1 MAEIDDRRT
10 PPEART
16 SSIGRCI
23 ASCVSVFLTQFAL
36 ALIPRFFYA
45 SPLLIQLALSALVLV
60 AVVGVAGR
68 CRRALGVYASAP
80 AFVVLSIVYIWVV
93 YVTVVR
99 EAVPLLMDVL
109 FHGEVAMLIIG
120 LCSIFKR
127 DPGRVTLG
135 PSSSSELCDASV
147 SEVSETSSLMG
158 RVRYCRSCEAYIKG
172 FDHHCP
178 AFGNCIGQNNY
189 FLFMALLAGFL
200 ITESSF
206 VACSSKFASKS
217 SILYQTRLESNM
229 AGDLVIGG
237 LLFSL
242 LQLLW
247 QGIFFM
253 WHIYCICFNIR
264 TDEWIN
270 WQKYPEFQHQVK
282 SEQGQ
287 SSTNLTFWNPY
298 DKGILRNIR
307 EFLS

>member
-1 MAEIDDRRT
+1 MAEIDDQRKRDT
-10 PPEART
+10 RT

-23 ASCVSVFLTQFAL
+23 ASCISVFLTQFTL
-36 ALIPRFFYA
+36 ALIPRFLYT

-60 AVVGVAGR
+60 VVLGLGGR
-68 CRRALGVYASAP
+68 CRRVLGVSASAP
-80 AFVVLSIVYIWVV
+80 AFVVLSIIYIWAI

-99 EAVPLLMDVL
+99 EAIPLFRDIL

-120 LCSIFKR
+120 FCSIFKR
-127 DPGRVTLG
+127 DPGRVTPG
-135 PSSSSELCDASV
+135 PSLSSELCEGSI
-147 SEVSETSSLMG
+147 SEVSETISLMG

-189 FLFMALLAGFL
+189 LLFMALLAGFL

-217 SILYQTRLESNM
+217 SILYQTGLESSI
-229 AGDLVIGG
+229 AADLVIGG

-270 WQKYPEFQHQVK
+270 WKKYPEFQHQVK

-287 SSTNLTFWNPY
+287 SSTSLTFRNPY
-298 DKGILRNIR
+298 DKGILGNIR
-307 EFLS
+307 DFLS

>member
-1 MAEIDDRRT
+1 MAEIDDQRRRVT
-10 PPEART
+10 RA

-23 ASCVSVFLTQFAL
+23 TSCISVFLTQFTL
-36 ALIPRFFYA
+36 ALIPRFL
-45 SPLLIQLALSALVLV
+45 STSSLLIQLALAALMLLVVL
-60 AVVGVAGR
+60 GLGGR
-68 CRRALGVYASAP
+68 CRRVLGVYASAP
-80 AFVVLSIVYIWVV
+80 AFVVLNIIYIWAV

-99 EAVPLLMDVL
+99 EVVPLSTDIL

-120 LCSIFKR
+120 LCSIFKS
-127 DPGRVTLG
+127 DPGRVTPG
-135 PSSSSELCDASV
+135 PSLSNELFDGSI
-147 SEVSETSSLMG
+147 SEVSQTRSLMG

-189 FLFMALLAGFL
+189 FLFMTLLAGFL

-217 SILYQTRLESNM
+217 SILYQTRLEGNM
-229 AGDLVIGG
+229 AADLVIGG

-253 WHIYCICFNIR
+253 WHIYCISFNIR

-270 WQKYPEFQHQVK
+270 WRKYLEFQLQVK

-287 SSTNLTFWNPY
+287 SSTSLTFHNPY
-298 DKGILRNIR
+298 DKGILGNIKD
-307 EFLS
+307 FVS

>member
-1 MAEIDDRRT
+1 MAEIDDQRTRDTRR
-10 PPEART
+10 

-23 ASCVSVFLTQFAL
+23 ASGISVFLTQFTL
-36 ALIPRFFYA
+36 ALIPHFLYA
-45 SPLLIQLALSALVLV
+45 SSLLIQLALSALVLV
-60 AVVGVAGR
+60 VVLGLGGR
-68 CRRALGVYASAP
+68 CRRVLGVYASAP
-80 AFVVLSIVYIWVV
+80 AFVVMNIVYIWAV

-99 EAVPLLMDVL
+99 EAVPLFMDIL
-109 FHGEVAMLIIG
+109 FHGEVAMLMIG

-127 DPGRVTLG
+127 DPGRVTPG
-135 PSSSSELCDASV
+135 PSFSSELCDGSI
-147 SEVSETSSLMG
+147 SGVSETSSLMG
-158 RVRYCRSCEAYIKG
+158 RVRYCRICEAYIKG

-206 VACSSKFASKS
+206 VASSSKFASKS
-217 SILYQTRLESNM
+217 SIPYQTRLESNM
-229 AGDLVIGG
+229 AADLVIGG

-242 LQLLW
+242 LQLIW

-270 WQKYPEFQHQVK
+270 WKKYPEFQHQVK

-287 SSTNLTFWNPY
+287 SSTNLAFRNPY
-298 DKGILRNIR
+298 DKGILGNIR

>member
-1 MAEIDDRRT
+1 MAETDDRRT
-10 PPEART
+10 RDART
-16 SSIGRCI
+16 NSIGRCI
-23 ASCVSVFLTQFAL
+23 VSCISVFLTQFTL
-36 ALIPRFFYA
+36 ALIPRFLYT
-45 SPLLIQLALSALVLV
+45 SPLSIQLALSALVFV
-60 AVVGVAGR
+60 VVVGLGGR

-80 AFVVLSIVYIWVV
+80 AFVVISIIYVWVV

-99 EAVPLLMDVL
+99 EVVPLWTDVL

-120 LCSIFKR
+120 LCSIFNR
-127 DPGRVTLG
+127 DPGRVTPG
-135 PSSSSELCDASV
+135 PSLSSGSV

-178 AFGNCIGQNNY
+178 AFGNCIGQNNH

-217 SILYQTRLESNM
+217 SILYQTRLESNL
-229 AGDLVIGG
+229 AADLVIGG

-253 WHIYCICFNIR
+253 WHIYCICFNIK

-270 WQKYPEFQHQVK
+270 WEKYPEFQHQVK

-287 SSTNLTFWNPY
+287 SSTTLTFQNPY
-298 DKGILRNIR
+298 DKGILGNIR